1 MGKKEVFRRIA
12 TNEKGRSMVIKADFT
27 IVHANELVT
36 LKGKSDRPQIKEE
49 MNDLGIIKNGAVAVK
64 EGKIVAIGTTE
75 EVLGKLERG
84 FEIIDASG
92 KLVTPGLIDPHVH
105 LIFAGSREHELEAM
119 AVKGIPYLEIKSKG
133 GGMPTTLKKTGEAS
147 TEELLKR
154 TTQVLD
160 TMLIHGTTTIE
171 AKSGYE
177 MTFHGE
183 IRQLEIIKT
192 LNKTH
197 PIELVPTFMAQ
208 GIPFEYENEVDRL
221 TGEIFK
227 KWIPE
232 VARRKLAEYCDV
244 FCEKGYFNVAQSRR
258 ILEEGRKYGMKL
270 RIHAD
275 WLAHSGGAKLGA
287 ELGVISADHLIFTPP
302 EEIEDLVRK
311 GIMGT
316 FLPTT
321 PFCYLGTYAKARE
334 IINRGLPVALAT
346 DYSAADMC
354 ESMQMMMTIAILQMK
369 MTTEEALV
377 ASTINAAHAI
387 ERAHEIGS
395 LEEGK
400 KADIVIFDAPNH
412 KYFAY
417 HYGINLAE
425 RVFKNG
431 KVVAEKGRTVKQ
443 EHCLNDN

>member
-1 MGKKEVFRRIA
+1 
-12 TNEKGRSMVIKADFT
+12 MVIKADFT
-27 IVHANELVT
+27 IIHANELAT

-49 MNDLGIIKNGAVAVK
+49 MNDLGIIKDGAVAVK
-64 EGKIVAIGTTE
+64 DGKIVAIGTTE

-84 FEIIDASG
+84 VEIIDASG

-105 LIFAGSREHELEAM
+105 LIFAGSREDELEAM
-119 AVKGIPYLEIKSKG
+119 AVKGIPYLEIKAKG

-154 TTQVLD
+154 TTQILD

-192 LNKTH
+192 LSKTH
-197 PIELVPTFMAQ
+197 PVDLVPTFMAQ
-208 GIPFEYENEVDRL
+208 GIPFEYENKVDQL
-221 TGEIFK
+221 TVEIVK

-244 FCEKGYFNVAQSRR
+244 FCEKGYFNVEQSRR
-258 ILEEGRKYGMKL
+258 ILETGRKYGMKL

-346 DYSAADMC
+346 DFSAADMC

-369 MTTEEALV
+369 ITTEEALV

-417 HYGINLAE
+417 HYAINLAE
-425 RVFKNG
+425 KVFKNG
-431 KVVAEKGRTVKQ
+431 KLVAEKGRRVK
-443 EHCLNDN
+443 